1 METRFQETETMRCMI
16 CNQADVVTGKIPVL
30 FERGELRL
38 VINNVPVR
46 ICPICG
52 EAFADENVTASLLCE
67 AEGVAKLGIRM
78 DVREYTLAGH

>member
-1 METRFQETETMRCMI
+1 MI
-16 CNQADVVTGKIPVL
+16 CNQAETITGKISVL

-52 EAFADENVTASLLCE
+52 EAFADENVTASLLHA
-67 AEGVAKLGIRM
+67 AEGAAELGTRL
-78 DVREYTLAGH
+78 DVREYTSE